1 MGDRRGEAAVR
12 KSSAEGRRARISRR
26 FDLFALGVLT
36 GLIASLVDV
45 PPRPSRA
52 ARGPGVTGPGASART
67 PFHIPAAGWKAILV
81 RTWTSYN
88 EDRIPA
94 VAGGV
99 TFFLLLLA
107 LFPALG
113 AFVSLYGLFAD
124 VESAR
129 HQIAA
134 MQGFLP
140 GGAVSV
146 MSDQMLRLAAADH
159 GRLGVAF
166 AVSLVVSIWSSNAG
180 VKALIAGLNVT
191 FDATERR
198 SFVILNLVSLAFT
211 LGMTLF
217 TLISVAAVV
226 SAPALLQAVGLDG
239 GMARAT
245 LLRWPLLT
253 LVLTGLL
260 ALIYRYGPCRST
272 AHWRWITPGAAVA
285 ALTWVGASL
294 LFSWYVANF
303 GHYDRTYGSL
313 GAVVGFMTW
322 IWLSVIVILV
332 GAELD
337 SEIDA
342 QARPV

>member
-1 MGDRRGEAAVR
+1 MGLRRGEAAGR
-12 KSSAEGRRARISRR
+12 NGPAEARRAPISRG

-36 GLIASLVDV
+36 GLIASLVDL
-45 PPRPSRA
+45 PA
-52 ARGPGVTGPGASART
+52 DRGRLSHGREVTGPGASAPT
-67 PFHIPAAGWKAILV
+67 PFHIPPGGWKAIAV
-81 RTWTSYN
+81 RTWQSYN
-88 EDRIPA
+88 QDRIPA

-99 TFFLLLLA
+99 TFFLLLA

-146 MSDQMLRLAAADH
+146 LSDQMLRLAAADH
-159 GRLGVAF
+159 GRLGLAF
-166 AVSLVVSIWSSNAG
+166 AVSLLVSIWSANAG
-180 VKALIAGLNVT
+180 VKALIAGLNVS
-191 FDATERR
+191 FDASERR
-198 SFVILNLVSLAFT
+198 SFVILNLVSLGFT
-211 LGMTLF
+211 LGMTVF
-217 TLISVAAVV
+217 TLVSVAAVV
-226 SAPALLQAVGLDG
+226 SAPALLEAIGLDG
-239 GMARAT
+239 RLARAT

-260 ALIYRYGPCRST
+260 ALIYRYGPCRR
-272 AHWRWITPGAAVA
+272 ARWRWITPGAVLA

-322 IWLSVIVILV
+322 IWLSVIVILI

-337 SEIDA
+337 AEIDA
-342 QARPV
+342 QASPA